1 MCRARVIVVDAGVN
15 SELNAAA
22 PVSHLSDERAAAAA
36 AADPKIAFPG
46 NVHANHS
53 RIFVVRIQ
61 MSIYQCGKKEQ
72 NRMIFLA
79 AHSLPPLPSP
89 SSSVSITFVHMT
101 CNSPLQRRAPLR
113 RGRDRQRERQA
124 TARTA
129 HVRGQSHPPVSC

>member
-22 PVSHLSDERAAAAA
+22 PPVSHLSDERAA

-61 MSIYQCGKKEQ
+61 MSIYQCSEKEQ
-72 NRMIFLA
+72 NRMMLLA
-79 AHSLPPLPSP
+79 AQSLPPLPFVIRFDYFCAYDMQLTFAETGA
-89 SSSVSITFVHMT
+89 SSSGTRSST
-101 CNSPLQRRAPLR
+101 
-113 RGRDRQRERQA
+113 
-124 TARTA
+124 
-129 HVRGQSHPPVSC
+129 

>member
-36 AADPKIAFPG
+36 ADPKIAFPG

-53 RIFVVRIQ
+53 RISVVRIQ
-61 MSIYQCGKKEQ
+61 MSIYQCGEKEQ

-79 AHSLPPLPSP
+79 AHSWPPLPFVIRFDYFCAYDMQLTFAETGA
-89 SSSVSITFVHMT
+89 SSSGTRSST
-101 CNSPLQRRAPLR
+101 
-113 RGRDRQRERQA
+113 
-124 TARTA
+124 
-129 HVRGQSHPPVSC
+129 